1 MKTIRT
7 IKIPYS
13 CSNTRYWAE
22 YAQLNQEQANITRF
36 AFNRFQEGLK
46 EKEIRLLLKNLNHI
60 TQDTW
65 FQQSAIRAA
74 GALWESCTKRNQ
86 STVVFGK
93 NAFQLYKENKISKQ
107 ELKEA
112 RTFGISSIGEA
123 PQKGNRK
130 FSFPSLK
137 EVQFKP
143 QKGTKF
149 LLEINPSKNQKQY
162 IQAIMDLSKNKVAP
176 ISVKLTK
183 THLHLSFDVSLMRD
197 TSYRPREGRIMGV
210 DMNPNRF
217 AFCIKDQNKIH
228 KAESFDLMP
237 LRMHTKK
244 GYASNSNEKKYLTN
258 KKRHEVLEL
267 AHYFIKQAKA
277 LHVEAIAI
285 ENLKGM
291 RAASGSKHFNRSVNL
306 DFKRRLFRDAL
317 EKLCAINNIRFVEIL
332 PQYTSFM
339 GCVVY
344 GSVLPDPLSAAA
356 QVADAG
362 LHTLSQIKTGT
373 KCIKWVAWFNALKI
387 DSSLYEK
394 STYLNQWKKEDLC
407 FDSVREL
414 YNSVKQ
420 LFGSKGNMQSSYH
433 AFPSSCALRS
443 RKYKSDK
450 SQVQR
455 IYIL

>member
-1 MKTIRT
+1 MPIRT

-13 CSNTRYWAE
+13 CSNSKYWAE
-22 YAQLNQEQANITRF
+22 YAQLNQEQANIIRF
-36 AFNRFQEGLK
+36 AFNRFQAGLK
-46 EKEIRLLLKNLNHI
+46 EKEIRLLLKNLKHI
-60 TQDTW
+60 TLDTW

-74 GALWESCTKRNQ
+74 GALWESTTKRNQ

-93 NAFQLYKENKISKQ
+93 NAFQLYKENKITKQ

-130 FSFPSLK
+130 FSFVSLN
-137 EVQFKP
+137 EVQFKIR
-143 QKGTKF
+143 KGEAF
-149 LLEINPSKNQKQY
+149 SLEINPSKNQKLY
-162 IQAIMDLSKNKVAP
+162 LKAIMDLSKSRTAP
-176 ISVKLTK
+176 ISVRLTK
-183 THLHLSFDVSLMRD
+183 THLHLAFDVSLMRD
-197 TSYRPREGRIMGV
+197 TKYQAKTNRLMGV

-217 AFCIKDQNKIH
+217 AFCIKNRDNILKS
-228 KAESFDLMP
+228 ESFDLMP
-237 LRMHTKK
+237 LRIHTKK
-244 GYASNSNEKKYLTN
+244 GYASNSNEKKYLNN

-267 AHYFIKQAKA
+267 AHYFIKQAKS
-277 LHVEAIAI
+277 LHCEAIAL
-285 ENLKGM
+285 ENLSGM
-291 RAASGSKHFNRSVNL
+291 RAAQGSKHFNRAVNN
-306 DFKRRLFRDAL
+306 DFRRKLFRDVI
-317 EKLCAINNIRFVEIL
+317 EKLCAINNIRFIEIL

-356 QVADAG
+356 CICDAG
-362 LHTLSQIKTGT
+362 LHTLSQINKGA
-373 KCIKWVAWFNALKI
+373 KWVAWFNALKI

-407 FDSVREL
+407 FESIKEL

-420 LFGSKGNMQSSYH
+420 LFGSNESMTSSYH
-433 AFPSSCALRS
+433 AFSSSCALRAG
-443 RKYKSDK
+443 KFKSDK

-455 IYIL
+455 IYVI